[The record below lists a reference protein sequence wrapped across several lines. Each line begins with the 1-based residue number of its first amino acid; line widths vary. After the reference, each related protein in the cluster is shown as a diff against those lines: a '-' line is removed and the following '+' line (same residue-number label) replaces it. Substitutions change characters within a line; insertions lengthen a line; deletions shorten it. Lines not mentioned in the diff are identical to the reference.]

1 MIRKIA
7 FITLVGAFTAFADDA
22 LPKADT
28 ILDHYIEVTGGKAA
42 YEKRKSEITT
52 GTVEFAAQGL
62 KGSMTHYAAAPD
74 KSYTVIELDG
84 IGKMEEGVINGTV
97 WDKNPMLGPRVKSGD
112 EKAQGLRGAMFNSHL
127 NWRKVY
133 SKVET
138 TAVETVEGE
147 ECYKVVLT
155 PNDGKPETAYFS
167 KKTGLEIKRSTTA
180 VSPMGEM
187 QVEAVAANYKDFD
200 GVMEPT
206 KLIQRVAGQELV
218 MTIQSIKVNPE
229 IPAEKFE
236 PPAEVKA
243 LINKK

>member
-7 FITLVGAFTAFADDA
+7 FVSFVAAFSAIADDA

-28 ILDHYIEVTGGKAA
+28 ILDRYIEVTGGKAA
-42 YEKRKSEITT
+42 YEKRKTEITT

-62 KGSMTHYAAAPD
+62 KGTMTHYAEAPD
-74 KSYTVIELDG
+74 KSYSVIELDG

-97 WDKNPMLGPRVKSGD
+97 WDKNPMLGPRVKSGE
-112 EKAQGLRGAMFNSHL
+112 EKAQGLRAAMFNSHL

-138 TAVETVEGE
+138 AGIETVEGE
-147 ECYKVVLT
+147 ECYKVTLT
-155 PNDGKPETAYFS
+155 PNEGKPENAFFS
-167 KKTGLEIKRSTTA
+167 KSTGLEVKRTTTT

-187 QVEAVAANYKDFD
+187 QVEAVASNYKPFD
-200 GVMEPT
+200 GVLEPT
-206 KLIQRVAGQELV
+206 KVVQRVAGQELV
-218 MTIQSIKVNPE
+218 ITIQSIKVNPP

-243 LINKK
+243 LMNK